1 MIWANRIIG
10 LLLLASPIYLW
21 QITDRFPGS
30 AADFPRVVLA
40 LIAGLALLMLLRSL
54 LPSLELISDGEG
66 SGDFKAMIAP
76 VLTIIAT
83 SGAVY
88 LMRFI
93 TFFPAVAL
101 LGVAL
106 FFILGVRNRALFA
119 FSYLGMM
126 IFTFLVFQLLL
137 NVPLTSTRLLGG

>member
-1 MIWANRIIG
+1 MLI
-10 LLLLASPIYLW
+10 ASSIYLW
-21 QITDRFPGS
+21 KVTDRFPGS

-40 LIAGLALLMLLRSL
+40 LIGVLALFLVLRSL
-54 LPSLELISDGEG
+54 IPAIELTTDGEG
-66 SGDFKAMIAP
+66 SGDYRAMIAP
-76 VLTIIAT
+76 VLSIIAT

-88 LMRFI
+88 LMRFV

-106 FFILGVRNRALFA
+106 FFILGVRNRAMFA
-119 FSYLGMM
+119 ISYVGMM
-126 IFTFLVFQLLL
+126 IFTFIVFQVLL